1 LKLKKQIVK
10 QENLQAYRT
19 QFIKKFKNDL
29 FKIDQSN
36 FEAAALHLF
45 NFQAVYNPIYSTYL
59 AALSIDKN
67 EVKKLSE
74 IPFLPIEFFKTHKV
88 VSSEAATE
96 LIFESSGTT
105 GSQNSRH
112 YLLDAHFYKSVAK
125 HTFEKFYG
133 KLANYQFLALLPSY
147 LERSNSSLVYMV
159 ADFIAQSREGIQKD
173 STNFSG
179 FYLSHTQDLI
189 QNLRQ
194 LQAAGQKVILIG
206 VTFAL
211 LDFAES
217 NPMDLSGVIIMET
230 GGMKGRRREMI
241 REEVHDL
248 LKKAFNVTQIHSEY
262 GMTELLSQGYA
273 KQDGIFE
280 CPAWTKVLLRD
291 TNDPFE
297 IGTHLKNGG
306 INMIDLAN
314 VDSCAFI
321 ETKDLGML
329 IDNER
334 FKVLGR
340 YDNAEVRGCNLMI
353 S

>member
-1 LKLKKQIVK
+1 MK

-29 FKIDQSN
+29 FKIDQTN
-36 FEAAALHLF
+36 FEVYALRLF
-45 NFQAVYNPIYSTYL
+45 NFQAVYNPIYSAYL
-59 AALSIDKN
+59 AALSIDRN

-88 VSSEAATE
+88 TSSEAATE

-105 GSQNSRH
+105 GSQNSQH
-112 YLLDAHFYKSVAK
+112 HLLDANFYKSVAK

-133 KLANYQFLALLPSY
+133 RLGDYQFLALLPSY
-147 LERSNSSLVYMV
+147 LERNNSSLVYMV
-159 ADFIAQSREGIQKD
+159 ADFIAQSQKGSQTD
-173 STNFSG
+173 TANFSG

-189 QNLRQ
+189 QNLQHLR
-194 LQAAGQKVILIG
+194 AAGQKVVLIG

-211 LDFAES
+211 LDFAED
-217 NPMDLSGVIIMET
+217 NPMDLSDVIIMET

-241 REEVHDL
+241 RDEVHEL
-248 LKKAFNVTQIHSEY
+248 LKKAFKVQQIHSEY

-280 CPAWTKVLLRD
+280 CAAWTKVLLRD

-297 IGTHLKNGG
+297 VGTHLKSGG
-306 INMIDLAN
+306 INVIDLAN